1 MRENARNPSA
11 PDPVEVP
18 DVAPS
23 SPCSDAQAAGATAYI
38 AQSALRE
45 MSAKNPSPC
54 NTRATIKQAKI
65 SLAAVA
71 NIALQAAT
79 VAVGQT
85 ENNRPNRSASL
96 RPCSGFDS
104 RFLVG
109 TINRSSSQA
118 PLPKKPLPRRH
129 EMNGTRPNGDFVFL
143 VKRDE
148 D

>member
-1 MRENARNPSA
+1 MHNLSA
-11 PDPVEVP
+11 PDPAEVL
-18 DVAPS
+18 DVVPS
-23 SPCSDAQAAGATAYI
+23 SPCSNAQAADTIAYI
-38 AQSALRE
+38 AQSMLRV

-54 NTRATIKQAKI
+54 DTRATIKQAKI

-85 ENNRPNRSASL
+85 ENNRPKNPHRYV
-96 RPCSGFDS
+96 PCA
-104 RFLVG
+104 RFNARCLVG
-109 TINRSSSQA
+109 TINRPLSQA